1 MGTTNVTCTTP
12 YSDLIY
18 LSQLQLLILI
28 VINVIIAIWNL
39 VVNLFVIYGIIK
51 TKQLHNKSFRLIFYL
66 SISDCC
72 MAVIPQSFLTFILAH
87 DVIICQVAYAS
98 SFTASVFTHTSLYIT
113 CGIAFDRYLRMR
125 YLQNYDHVVGNRR
138 FRVLLFV
145 ILLLALLPGFLYV
158 VGIYFDIVNMADR
171 IGIVLDI
178 LVGSSTFV
186 IYLRTLRAVR
196 SHRRNSTFRNVFVSV
211 DKIMTKVVKRII
223 LAIVLIF
230 VPYMVFFL
238 TYVISIGY
246 LEGQIRSWLL
256 FCMVLTYIFTYSN
269 SLINAMIF
277 IFANK
282 KLTALLDA
290 LLRSNKRNASST
302 TSTKTIS
309 DMKKRRKTE
318 SNNTNQSEELP
329 T

>member
-1 MGTTNVTCTTP
+1 MATRNVTCTTP
-12 YSDLIY
+12 YTDLIY

-28 VINVIIAIWNL
+28 VTNVIIAVWIL
-39 VVNLFVIYGIIK
+39 VVNIFVIYGIIK

-72 MAVIPQSFLTFILAH
+72 MAIIPQSFLTFILAH
-87 DVIICQVAYAS
+87 DVILCQVAYAS

-145 ILLLALLPGFLYV
+145 ILLLAMLPGFLYV
-158 VGIYFDIVNMADR
+158 VGIYFDAVNIADR

-196 SHRRNSTFRNVFVSV
+196 SHRRNSSFRNVFVSV
-211 DKIMTKVVKRII
+211 DKIMTKVVKRIL
-223 LAIVLIF
+223 LAIIFIF

-238 TYVISIGY
+238 LYVILIGY
-246 LEGQIRSWLL
+246 LEGRIRSWLL
-256 FCMVLTYIFTYSN
+256 FCMVLSYIFTYAN
-269 SLINAMIF
+269 SLINAIIF

-282 KLTALLDA
+282 KLTGLLDT
-290 LLRSNKRNASST
+290 LLRSDKSNASST
-302 TSTKTIS
+302 TSTKTMS
-309 DMKKRRKTE
+309 DMRHKTK
-318 SNNTNQSEELP
+318 SNNTKMSEELP